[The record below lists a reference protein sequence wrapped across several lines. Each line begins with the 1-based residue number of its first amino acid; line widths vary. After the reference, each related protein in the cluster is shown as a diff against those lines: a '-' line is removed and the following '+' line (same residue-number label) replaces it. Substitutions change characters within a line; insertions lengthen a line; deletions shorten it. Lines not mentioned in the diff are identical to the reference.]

1 MLFLGQG
8 LLQICISCSPNSH
21 IYLYSDTEHLILKIS
36 KFYFKFHA
44 FKVKLVKTLIFDIY
58 VTSDHFMSVSI
69 FLRFSYFHVGYY
81 ACVSIHVNVGAHT
94 YVCTCMFMEAR

>member
-21 IYLYSDTEHLILKIS
+21 IYLYSDSEHLILNIS

-58 VTSDHFMSVSI
+58 VISDHFMSFSI
-69 FLRFSYFHVGYY
+69 LYTFRIFTLVTMHV
-81 ACVSIHVNVGAHT
+81 CL
-94 YVCTCMFMEAR
+94 FMRM